1 MRWEGVRVTGADEHV
16 RRRAGADRFVTV
28 IADPAPVRER
38 RGPSRTRGIVT
49 GHFKKTL
56 KTWLAGEPDSWKA
69 GIEVVAMDGI
79 GWAPRS
85 AASEELPGSVPVM
98 DPLHAHQ
105 RAQALDECRQRARRQ
120 IRGRKGPGRGPPVR
134 GAPRP
139 PHWGRP
145 AHTPSGRTVEEGVF
159 DHSART
165 GVELTRSAYLR
176 MLCADRDTYPSRAA
190 GTLRALIR
198 TLTEAGTLRELV
210 ESDRLGRTLKRRR
223 ADILIHYPPLPHPSG
238 PTKATGGRLEHLR
251 STALGFRNQTRYRLR
266 GPLETGGLAHHLHR
280 KIRRTTKRPNR
291 PFAHYPA
298 AH

>member
-1 MRWEGVRVTGADEHV
+1 MGDRCRRARAADRGAYLRHRHRGSGARARETRFLSCPRYLPGPLRTGSQNVAGGQGRLLEGGYRSGGDGRDRLGAQQRG
-16 RRRAGADRFVTV
+16 RRRTAGQC
-28 IADPAPVRER
+28 
-38 RGPSRTRGIVT
+38 SR
-49 GHFKKTL
+49 
-56 KTWLAGEPDSWKA
+56 
-69 GIEVVAMDGI
+69 DG
-79 GWAPRS
+79 
-85 AASEELPGSVPVM
+85 
-98 DPLHAHQ
+98 PLHAHQ

-120 IRGRKGPGRGPPVR
+120 IRGRKGRLDRGPPVR

-145 AHTPSGRTVEEGVF
+145 THTPSGRTVEEGVF
-159 DHSART
+159 DHSAHT
-165 GVELTRSAYLR
+165 GVELTRSTYLR
-176 MLCADRDTYPSRAA
+176 MLRADRDTDPSRAA

-198 TLTEAGTLRELV
+198 TLTEAGTPRELV

-223 ADILIHYPPLPHPSG
+223 ADILAHYPPPPHPSG

-280 KIRRTTKRPNR
+280 KIQRTTKRPNH

>member
-1 MRWEGVRVTGADEHV
+1 M
-16 RRRAGADRFVTV
+16 
-28 IADPAPVRER
+28 
-38 RGPSRTRGIVT
+38 
-49 GHFKKTL
+49 
-56 KTWLAGEPDSWKA
+56 
-69 GIEVVAMDGI
+69 
-79 GWAPRS
+79 
-85 AASEELPGSVPVM
+85 
-98 DPLHAHQ
+98 
-105 RAQALDECRQRARRQ
+105 
-120 IRGRKGPGRGPPVR
+120 
-134 GAPRP
+134 
-139 PHWGRP
+139 
-145 AHTPSGRTVEEGVF
+145 F